1 MLKGEWVILNSVL
14 VSTEATGSS
23 TYTRILKEM
32 CIVINEIKNA
42 LEHFVK
48 DLEQCKIKNAAR
60 SNKLERL
67 LISEIE
73 NLHEEIAACENKVG
87 AGNLHKEVLPT

>member
-1 MLKGEWVILNSVL
+1 
-14 VSTEATGSS
+14 
-23 TYTRILKEM
+23 M
-32 CIVINEIKNA
+32 CIVIDEIINA

-48 DLEQCKIKNAAR
+48 DLEQCKIKNVAR

-73 NLHEEIAACENKVG
+73 NLHEEIAACENKDS